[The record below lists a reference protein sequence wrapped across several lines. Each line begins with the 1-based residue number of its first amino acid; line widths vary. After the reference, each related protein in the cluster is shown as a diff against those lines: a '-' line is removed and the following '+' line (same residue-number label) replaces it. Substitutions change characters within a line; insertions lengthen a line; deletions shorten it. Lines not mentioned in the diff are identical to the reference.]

1 VPEIVGSFAG
11 CKLGWEAADAAAQAR
26 NCPLGGL
33 AQIGLEFAE
42 RHLDRVQ
49 VGRIFGQIAKRRAAC
64 LDRLA
69 NAGNLM
75 GMRKLAG
82 LRIRA
87 R

>member
-1 VPEIVGSFAG
+1 MRR
-11 CKLGWEAADAAAQAR
+11 R

-75 GMRKLAG
+75 GRQVVDHDDIVAFERRGETLFDISQE
-82 LRIRA
+82 LLSCH
-87 R
+87 